1 MDRCL
6 GGTSR
11 RAGRPLPLKAWFNT
25 VSRSLKA
32 DRVGAMEGAT
42 KRRATRMK
50 ELGN

>member
-11 RAGRPLPLKAWFNT
+11 RPGWPLPLKAWSNT
-25 VSRSLKA
+25 VNGFLKA

-50 ELGN
+50 EAGN